1 MEEAKKYIQDR
12 FELLHGHYQ
21 NLKECVDKANDDI
34 IKLESLIN
42 DNFIKPNIE
51 MNEEDKNFYFQ
62 KKEDQRILQQ
72 QLVCVLNS
80 YFYLYL
86 IMHIYLIIL
95 FLYFIE

>member
-1 MEEAKKYIQDR
+1 MD
-12 FELLHGHYQ
+12 GHYQ

-34 IKLESLIN
+34 VKLESLIN

-80 YFYLYL
+80 YFYYYL
-86 IMHIYLIIL
+86 KTYNYLIIL
-95 FLYFIE
+95 FLYFIEQFGRIN